1 MVGYRYLIERNIY
14 RTAIKP
20 RLKILI
26 ENPGVQLIIQ
36 RNLLKLNHL
45 EMLSEGVGKLVEV
58 FNIRKSN
65 MVISLSFPSLI

>member
-1 MVGYRYLIERNIY
+1 MVEYRYLIERNIY
-14 RTAIKP
+14 RTAIKL
-20 RLKILI
+20 RVKILI

-45 EMLSEGVGKLVEV
+45 ERLSEGVEKLVEV

>member
-1 MVGYRYLIERNIY
+1 V
-14 RTAIKP
+14 
-20 RLKILI
+20 KILI

-45 EMLSEGVGKLVEV
+45 ERLSEGVEKLVEV

>member
-1 MVGYRYLIERNIY
+1 MVEYRYLIERNIY
-14 RTAIKP
+14 RTTIKL
-20 RLKILI
+20 RVKILI

-45 EMLSEGVGKLVEV
+45 ERLSEGVEKLVEV